1 LRASVKDKNL
11 TTIALTPYLTC
22 GDIPATELAM
32 KHAHRLGA
40 SLVRVGVPWYNRNEN
55 YNHMFAQAIT
65 YLEVVEDLAKKYN
78 VKALVET
85 HHMTIA
91 ASASLAHRLVQ
102 RFNPNYV
109 GVLFDPG
116 NMVYEGFENYRMGLE
131 LLGEHLAHV
140 HIKNAGWFQSEGD
153 RDKLWSARAMPMDQ
167 GMVDWK
173 QVLHDLKSVGYTG
186 WYGVEDFSGLHSS
199 KEMLVFYTK
208 WFKALLEE
216 VEG

>member
-1 LRASVKDKNL
+1 M
-11 TTIALTPYLTC
+11 Y
-22 GDIPATELAM
+22 
-32 KHAHRLGA
+32 
-40 SLVRVGVPWYNRNEN
+40 
-55 YNHMFAQAIT
+55 AQAIA

-140 HIKNAGWFQSEGD
+140 HIKNAGWFQSERD
-153 RDKLWSARAMPMDQ
+153 RDKLWIARAMPMDQ